1 MNNKK
6 LLLAEPLA
14 EFFWP
19 VRVYI
24 EDTDAGGIVF
34 YVNYLKY
41 MERARTECLR
51 ALGFAKAGI
60 MDDEAMFVVHSLN
73 VDYKAPAKLDELI
86 TVEAHI
92 MQTRHSSVIFRQ
104 NVWRDEELL
113 CAASVKIACVNRS
126 TLKPMAMPEALH
138 MRLKKYVQSQEKL

>member
-1 MNNKK
+1 MSK
-6 LLLAEPLA
+6 LPEQPLS

-51 ALGFAKAGI
+51 ALGFGKDGI
-60 MDDEAMFVVHSLN
+60 FNDDAMFVVHSLSA
-73 VDYKAPAKLDELI
+73 DYKAPARLDEMLS
-86 TVEAHI
+86 VEAHV
-92 MQTRHSSVIFRQ
+92 MQLKRSSVTFRQ
-104 NVWRDEELL
+104 HVWREDELL
-113 CAASVKIACVNRS
+113 CAGNVKIACVSR
-126 TLKPMAMPEALH
+126 TTMKPVAIPENLYNVLQQH
-138 MRLKKYVQSQEKL
+138 TRT

>member
-1 MNNKK
+1 MSKQLIKN
-6 LLLAEPLA
+6 AQPLA
-14 EFFWP
+14 EFIWP
-19 VRVYI
+19 VRIYI

-60 MDDEAMFVVHSLN
+60 MDDEAMFVVHSLQ

-92 MQTRHSSVIFRQ
+92 MQARHSSVIFRQ
-104 NVWRDEELL
+104 NVWRDKELL
-113 CAASVKIACVNRS
+113 CSANVKIACVNRN
-126 TLKPMAMPEALH
+126 TLKPMAMPEALQLS
-138 MRLKKYVQSQEKL
+138 LKEYIQS

>member
-1 MNNKK
+1 MSNISQAKNQ
-6 LLLAEPLA
+6 PLT
-14 EFFWP
+14 EFTWP
-19 VRVYI
+19 VRIYI
-24 EDTDAGGIVF
+24 EDTDAGGIVY

-60 MDDEAMFVVHSLN
+60 MDDKAMFVVHSLQ

-92 MQTRHSSVIFRQ
+92 MQVRHSSVIFRQ
-104 NVWRDEELL
+104 NIWRDKELL
-113 CAASVKIACVNRS
+113 CGAKVKIACVNRNS
-126 TLKPMAMPEALH
+126 LKPMAMPDALH
-138 MRLKKYVQSQEKL
+138 SSLKQSIHN